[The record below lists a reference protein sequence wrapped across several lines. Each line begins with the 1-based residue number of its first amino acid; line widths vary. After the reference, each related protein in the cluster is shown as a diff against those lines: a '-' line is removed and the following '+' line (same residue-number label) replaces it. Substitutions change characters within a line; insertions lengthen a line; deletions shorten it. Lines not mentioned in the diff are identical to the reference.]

1 MLSERSRQDA
11 WRAGGGTFNCTS
23 EEDEEEEE
31 RERINVRATLVKRQ
45 EKKSVKKVLRANPLG
60 NKCNNKKRESC

>member
-23 EEDEEEEE
+23 EEEEE

-60 NKCNNKKRESC
+60 NKCNKEKRESC